1 MGSLNPALPES
12 SAGDPFGGVPET
24 SAGICCFILVVYPVP
39 NGPEIGLS
47 GRGLSFSLVPT
58 YGASSSGADG
68 LWSAADA
75 HALAPDGAFEPESR
89 LEAEFGYGLGLGGGF
104 TGTPNL
110 GLGLSD
116 GAREY
121 RIGWRLT
128 PARGDAGFQVSLDA
142 MRRGSANGNG
152 AGAEPEHGVLLRLQA
167 R

>member
-1 MGSLNPALPES
+1 M
-12 SAGDPFGGVPET
+12 V
-24 SAGICCFILVVYPVP
+24 VVYPVP

-58 YGASSSGADG
+58 YGASSSGAFG

-75 HALAPDGAFEPESR
+75 HGHALSLPIKRVSGRAGSTAGVR
-89 LEAEFGYGLGLGGGF
+89 LRPRPGRRVHRHAC
-104 TGTPNL
+104 NL

-142 MRRGSANGNG
+142 MRRGSANDNG